1 MRESLCFI
9 RHNSQITEHIFRIF
23 IFVLFLSDQY
33 EYMTRNKDFTNVTK
47 TIIKVG
53 KREMKVNEGPR
64 HIRKYL

>member
-47 TIIKVG
+47 TIKSR
-53 KREMKVNEGPR
+53 KERDEGER
-64 HIRKYL
+64 RASAY